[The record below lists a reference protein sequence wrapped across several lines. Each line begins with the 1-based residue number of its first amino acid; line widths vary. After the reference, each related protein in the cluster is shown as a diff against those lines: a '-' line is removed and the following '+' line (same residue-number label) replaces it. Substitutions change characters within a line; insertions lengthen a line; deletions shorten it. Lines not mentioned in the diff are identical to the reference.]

1 MNVLFLATALI
12 AVSAPCVANAQTDI
26 ERRTV
31 RIESDSQSGGGGV
44 ATTPRTTSA
53 TPSPAA
59 TAAAAEREAAEA
71 TRPVAERRRG
81 GKRIPDAELIGP
93 RGAL

>member
-1 MNVLFLATALI
+1 MNVLFLAATLVAF
-12 AVSAPCVANAQTDI
+12 SAPCVANAQSDL

-31 RIESDSQSGGGGV
+31 RIEADSPGGGAP
-44 ATTPRTTSA
+44 ATTPRATPA
-53 TPSPAA
+53 TPSP
-59 TAAAAEREAAEA
+59 TSAAAAEREAAEA
-71 TRPVAERRRG
+71 ARPVAERRRG